1 MDQERLTFLALHNTP
16 GIGSK
21 SLKQLISYCGS
32 AEEVL
37 KKPRGKLMK
46 VPGIGTAVVKA
57 IAAGIP
63 FKQAEAELKKAERED
78 TTILLL
84 TDKQYPARLRA
95 IDDAPAVLYYKG
107 NCNLNHAKTVGIV
120 GTRQATTYGKAMVE
134 NLVEHLVPHRA
145 MIISGLAYG
154 IDVHAHKQ
162 AVKWELPT
170 IGVLGSGID
179 VIYPQAHRETA
190 IKMMAR
196 GGLITENV
204 FGTQPDAHNF
214 PSRNRIIAGL
224 SDALI
229 VVEAADKGGALI
241 TADLANGYNK

>member
-1 MDQERLTFLALHNTP
+1 MVQERLAFLALHSTP
-16 GIGSK
+16 GIGSQ

-37 KKPRGKLMK
+37 KKPRGKLLK
-46 VPGIGTAVVKA
+46 IPGIGTHVVKA
-57 IAAGIP
+57 ISSGVP
-63 FKQAEAELKKAERED
+63 FKQAEAEFKKAEKED
-78 TTILLL
+78 ATLLFF
-84 TDKQYPARLRA
+84 TDKQYPARLKA

-120 GTRQATTYGKAMVE
+120 GTRQATSYGKSMVE
-134 NLVEHLVPHRA
+134 MLVEQLVPHQA

-154 IDVHAHKQ
+154 IDIHAHKLALKCQ
-162 AVKWELPT
+162 LPT

-179 VIYPQAHRETA
+179 VIYPQGHRETA
-190 IKMMAR
+190 IKMMNR
-196 GGLITENV
+196 GGLITENP

-224 SDALI
+224 CDALI
-229 VVEAADKGGALI
+229 FV
-241 TADLANGYNK
+241 